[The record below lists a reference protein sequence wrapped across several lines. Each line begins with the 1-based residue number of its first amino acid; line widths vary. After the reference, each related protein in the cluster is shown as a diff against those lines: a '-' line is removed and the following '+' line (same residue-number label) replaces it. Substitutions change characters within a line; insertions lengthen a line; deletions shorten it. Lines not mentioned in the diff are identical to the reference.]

1 MGAWSVAELAHFL
14 EQGDLHGPAKRLRSN
29 GVRGADLLH
38 MDAHALVS
46 DVGLTKFADNRVL
59 SVRDAFF

>member
-1 MGAWSVAELAHFL
+1 M
-14 EQGDLHGPAKRLRSN
+14 
-29 GVRGADLLH
+29 H